1 MPRTAL
7 VTGAAS
13 GIGLACTK
21 LLLKEGCQVMAFD
34 PQENLMR
41 QNIPEEKGVSFFC
54 GGGRG
59 GIWGEDLGGCGVRE
73 GTSGSILSRDCLKT
87 KWQDEL

>member
-21 LLLKEGCQVMAFD
+21 LLLKEGYQVMAFD

-41 QNIPEEKGVSFFC
+41 QNIPEEKGVSFFFA
-54 GGGRG
+54 
-59 GIWGEDLGGCGVRE
+59 EMYPN
-73 GTSGSILSRDCLKT
+73 LKIVLT
-87 KWQDEL
+87 QSL